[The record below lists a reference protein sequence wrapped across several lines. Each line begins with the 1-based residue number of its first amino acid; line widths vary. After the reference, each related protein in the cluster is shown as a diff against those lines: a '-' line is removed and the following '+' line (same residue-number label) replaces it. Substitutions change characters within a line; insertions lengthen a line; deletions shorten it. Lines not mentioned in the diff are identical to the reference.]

1 MIWWVIIFFETL
13 ENSLALSQC
22 PWSKHGEIL
31 FERKFAFFF
40 VNKRLTNLLMQNE
53 WNRGK

>member
-1 MIWWVIIFFETL
+1 MFFETL

-31 FERKFAFFF
+31 FERIFIYFWLI
-40 VNKRLTNLLMQNE
+40 RD
-53 WNRGK
+53 